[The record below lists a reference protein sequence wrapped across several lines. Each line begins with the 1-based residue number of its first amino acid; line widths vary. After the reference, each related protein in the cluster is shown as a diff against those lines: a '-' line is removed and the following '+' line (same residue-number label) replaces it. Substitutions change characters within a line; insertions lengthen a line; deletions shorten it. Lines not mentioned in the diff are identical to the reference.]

1 MANEENKNSPLT
13 SKNKR
18 KVSFG
23 NEKSNFRAITEEVN
37 GQQVR
42 MLKGYPI
49 LFGVYGKP
57 YRGSKWV
64 ERIDK
69 SAVATVDFSKLVL
82 LLDHNTNWVLAKA
95 GKNMEVTVDD
105 TGVFISVTLGNTWL
119 DDYVY
124 DRVMGEIIDGM
135 SFWFD
140 SNAMIASDWENKID
154 VVTKINEIYEVS
166 IVTFPA
172 YEETVVITTDNA
184 APVVPP
190 VVIENTN
197 ASNLACPNCTCPKA
211 DKPCVTKDYNCSQCA
226 ICTCPASRMLGNN
239 SDDMGAGMSMNG
251 RSNAIKNDEATK
263 EALAKLIEVL

>member
-1 MANEENKNSPLT
+1 MKRMVNEEKKVSPLT
-13 SKNKR
+13 ANNKR
-18 KVSFG
+18 KVNFE
-23 NEKSNFRAITEEVN
+23 NEKSNFRAVTEEVD

-82 LLDHNTNWVLAKA
+82 LLDHNTNWALARA

-105 TGVFISVTLGNTWL
+105 TGVFISVTLGNTWI

-124 DRVMGEIIDGM
+124 DRVSREIIDGM

-172 YEETVVITTDNA
+172 YEESVVITADGTDPVPTPQADPEPTPEPNNA
-184 APVVPP
+184 EDEA
-190 VVIENTN
+190 
-197 ASNLACPNCTCPKA
+197 KA
-211 DKPCVTKDYNCSQCA
+211 
-226 ICTCPASRMLGNN
+226 
-239 SDDMGAGMSMNG
+239 
-251 RSNAIKNDEATK
+251 EATK
-263 EALAKLIEVL
+263 QALLNLIELM